1 LLRRVLL
8 VVASNCTTKE
18 QPRLDQIEVVFG
30 LATLYLFIS
39 LTKNSSARG
48 GMTRDIKIWKRTE
61 KWLEGEIGKIIK
73 YVINKAQAAASS
85 PKNDHLILKGV
96 RFQTTV
102 LPSLTIAHDQ
112 G

>member
-1 LLRRVLL
+1 MLRRVLL

-48 GMTRDIKIWKRTE
+48 GMTTDIKIWKRTE
-61 KWLEGEIGKIIK
+61 KWLEGEIGNVIK
-73 YVINKAQAAASS
+73 YAINNAQAAASS
-85 PKNDHLILKGV
+85 PKNGHLILKGV
-96 RFQTTV
+96 RFQTTI
-102 LPSLTIAHDQ
+102 LPSLSFTHDQ